1 MILARRVA
9 SALTGVGISR
19 DDSELRDAGVQ
30 PKAIMLPAETRPRR
44 AATAYRYL
52 TYTGQ
57 CARLE
62 GWRYPSEGCIL
73 FSFDIE
79 RNRKVKGP
87 APDQPGIKIHCLALT
102 PAMILFIALPS
113 SEEKTDPG

>member
-1 MILARRVA
+1 LNRQAA
-9 SALTGVGISR
+9 LSTALTGFIPANA
-19 DDSELRDAGVQ
+19 AGLQ
-30 PKAIMLPAETRPRR
+30 
-44 AATAYRYL
+44 
-52 TYTGQ
+52 
-57 CARLE
+57 

-87 APDQPGIKIHCLALT
+87 ALDQPGIKIQCLALT